1 VVITSELVSRFYR
14 APEIILGYAYDTK
27 IDIWSLGCSLYELY
41 TGKILFSGRNNNEM
55 LKLIMQ
61 TRGKIPSKLIKR
73 GQYANSYF
81 NDRGDFLSLE
91 LDAYTKEEY
100 VKELNVNNY
109 PIKDLG
115 YLLKNEAGNDDLK
128 LQLQF
133 KDFLEKCLHLDPAK
147 RLTAL
152 ELLTHEFIGILP
164 TGVFSK

>member
-1 VVITSELVSRFYR
+1 VITSELVSRFYR
-14 APEIILGYAYDTK
+14 APEIILGYPYDTK

-73 GQYANSYF
+73 GQYSNSYF
-81 NDRGDFLSLE
+81 NERGDFLSLE
-91 LDAYTKEEY
+91 LDSYTKEEY

-109 PIKDLG
+109 PNKDLG
-115 YLLKNEAGNDDLK
+115 NILKNEAGKEDPKILIN
-128 LQLQF
+128 F
-133 KDFLEKCLHLDPAK
+133 KDFLEKCLHLDPGK

-152 ELLTHEFIGILP
+152 DLLTHEFIGILP
-164 TGVFSK
+164 IGVFSK